1 MSSTSA
7 THIMVGRRRVRRF
20 IHHPKPVNDGTVRCL
35 ACGQIDEPGYHDVA
49 LCPATSADVSDL
61 YAVVP
66 DPANA
71 GAWQVRAPEGF
82 LVFTTE
88 TCGPQTL
95 KEAQKTAAISNG
107 ELAKREG
114 ETGSQAV
121 TFDLVQHLHRQR
133 AFSERTFGP
142 GARTTGVIDHIRKE
156 LREIEAAPTD
166 ISEWIDVVLLAL
178 DGAWRSGASPEA
190 IVAALLMKQTRNEAR
205 TWPDWRTADPNKAI
219 EHDRSGE
226 APAAVGELKADFT
239 RSHPS
244 GMDDCTYEQ
253 IENAL
258 DRADAPI
265 NGPDRKFLTLAQR
278 VDALRAPA
286 LWGAVEALK
295 HYRCSCEPGHCAMSA
310 DDTDTPVDE
319 QMCGRRASKAL
330 IALEGGAA

>member
-1 MSSTSA
+1 MSSTSP

-49 LCPATSADVSDL
+49 LCPATSADVTDL
-61 YAVVP
+61 HAVVP

-107 ELAKREG
+107 ELAR
-114 ETGSQAV
+114 
-121 TFDLVQHLHRQR
+121 RY
-133 AFSERTFGP
+133 
-142 GARTTGVIDHIRKE
+142 
-156 LREIEAAPTD
+156 
-166 ISEWIDVVLLAL
+166 
-178 DGAWRSGASPEA
+178 
-190 IVAALLMKQTRNEAR
+190 
-205 TWPDWRTADPNKAI
+205 
-219 EHDRSGE
+219 GE
-226 APAAVGELKADFT
+226 APAEAEEIDLYDDKVQAGIAWTMRQWGEALGLKTWTQGDGSESVEGDVGAEIHTIL
-239 RSHPS
+239 
-244 GMDDCTYEQ
+244 
-253 IENAL
+253 
-258 DRADAPI
+258 
-265 NGPDRKFLTLAQR
+265 
-278 VDALRAPA
+278 VDAGLRDPETNQMAALRDDSQPVAGMRVHLVRSKAFGDLAIRHWASIGDLTEGEHVLYVSPA
-286 LWGAVEALK
+286 SAVRDVVEVLK